1 MLSLPLLM
9 LRIAAANDANDS
21 ITPNHFAMLANRFYT
36 TTNFHY
42 GSDFGS
48 AFQITCFLR
57 GTQLSVEF

>member
-1 MLSLPLLM
+1 M

-21 ITPNHFAMLANRFYT
+21 ITLDHFAVLANRFYT

-48 AFQITCFLR
+48 ASQITSFLR
-57 GTQLSVEF
+57 DTQLSGTHFC